1 MVYNG
6 EQWNLQN
13 REDVIDDL
21 YCNNKDYIE
30 QNVDDFVQN
39 LTSFKEAGFRR
50 WLETNDDNP
59 KILKLKERIKLLLY
73 NNRKIVL
80 KNIK

>member
-1 MVYNG
+1 MVFNG

-39 LTSFKEAGFRR
+39 LTSFKDAALRR

-59 KILKLKERIKLLLY
+59 KILRLKERIKLLLY
-73 NNRKIVL
+73 NNRQIVL